1 MNTLQI
7 LWKTTWR
14 SVLVALAYVVGL
26 VLSGAIGALIGW
38 QAASG
43 SGSGQSLIWLL
54 LSIVLLGAF
63 LGPLASQLKLSR
75 MQHFFLWESLII
87 FNLGSVAFEGA
98 YFAPDLVTTPIPVL
112 LAQQLLASA
121 GAALM
126 ITVLFAPVGF
136 SFSWTEALRTR
147 PWYSW
152 LWRFIVSSFSYLVFY
167 FVFGGLNY
175 SLVTKPYYESHAGG
189 LTVPAPEVV
198 VLLESIR
205 GVLIVFSILL
215 FLLSVRGTRR
225 QLMTRTGWLLFA
237 IGGIIPLMWQ
247 INSLPLF
254 LLFASGIEI
263 FFQNFCTGVVAAW
276 LMGIE
281 GEAKGFSRT

>member
-14 SVLVALAYVVGL
+14 SVLVALGYMVGL
-26 VLSGAIGALIGW
+26 VLSGVIGALIGW
-38 QAASG
+38 QASAG
-43 SGSGQSLIWLL
+43 SGGKSFVWLI
-54 LSIVLLGAF
+54 LSIILLGVF
-63 LGPLASQLKLSR
+63 LGPLASRLKISR
-75 MQHFFLWESLII
+75 VQHFVLWGSLIV

-98 YFAPDLVTTPIPVL
+98 YFAPALVTTPLPIL
-112 LAQQLLASA
+112 LAQQLLATA

-126 ITVLFAPVGF
+126 ITVLFARAGF
-136 SFSWTEALRTR
+136 SFSWMESLQAR

-167 FVFGGLNY
+167 FVFGGINY
-175 SLVTKPYYESHAGG
+175 SLVTRPYYESHAGG

-198 VLLESIR
+198 IVLESVR
-205 GVLIVFSILL
+205 GVLIVFSVLL
-215 FLLSVRGTRR
+215 FLLSIRGTRR
-225 QLMTRTGWLLFA
+225 QLMVKTGWLLFA
-237 IGGIIPLMWQ
+237 VGGIIPLMWQ
-247 INSLPLF
+247 INTLPLF

-263 FFQNFCTGVVAAW
+263 FFQNFFTGVVAAS

-281 GEAKGFSRT
+281 ERAESISGK

>member
-14 SVLVALAYVVGL
+14 SVLVALGYMVGL
-26 VLSGAIGALIGW
+26 VLSGVIGALIGW
-38 QAASG
+38 QASAG
-43 SGSGQSLIWLL
+43 SGSGQGLIWLL

-63 LGPLASQLKLSR
+63 LGPSASQLKLAR
-75 MQHFFLWESLII
+75 MQHFVLWGSLIV

-98 YFAPDLVTTPIPVL
+98 YFAPDLVTTPLPIL
-112 LAQQLLASA
+112 LAQQLLATA

-126 ITVLFAPVGF
+126 ITVLFARAGF
-136 SFSWTEALRTR
+136 SFSWMESLQAR

-175 SLVTKPYYESHAGG
+175 SLVTRPYYESHAGG

-198 VLLESIR
+198 FVLECVR
-205 GVLIVFSILL
+205 GVLIVFSVLL
-215 FLLSVRGTRR
+215 FLLSIRGTRR
-225 QLMTRTGWLLFA
+225 QLMVKTGWLLFA
-237 IGGIIPLMWQ
+237 VGGIIPLMWQ
-247 INSLPLF
+247 INTLPLF

-263 FFQNFCTGVVAAW
+263 FFQNFFTGVVAAS

-281 GEAKGFSRT
+281 ERAESISGK

>member
-7 LWKTTWR
+7 FWKTTWR
-14 SVLVALAYVVGL
+14 SILVALGYVLGL
-26 VLSGAIGALIGW
+26 ILSGVVGALIGW
-38 QAASG
+38 QASTG
-43 SGSGQSLIWLL
+43 SGGGQSFIWLS

-63 LGPLASQLKLSR
+63 LGPLASHLKISR
-75 MQHFFLWESLII
+75 LQHFVLWGCLII

-112 LAQQLLASA
+112 LAQQLLATA

-126 ITVLFAPVGF
+126 ITVLFAPAGF
-136 SFSWTEALRTR
+136 SFSWTQSLRAR

-152 LWRFIVSSFSYLVFY
+152 LWRFIISSFSYLLFY
-167 FVFGGLNY
+167 FVFGGINY
-175 SLVTKPYYESHAGG
+175 SLVTQPYYESHVGG

-198 VLLESIR
+198 LALESVR
-205 GVLIVFSILL
+205 GVLIVFSVLL
-215 FLLSVRGTRR
+215 FLLTVRGTRQ
-225 QLMTRTGWLLFA
+225 QLMVKTGWLLFA
-237 IGGIIPLMWQ
+237 VGGIIPLIWQ
-247 INSLPLF
+247 VNTLPLF

-263 FFQNFCTGVVAAW
+263 FFQNFLTGVVAAW

-281 GEAKGFSRT
+281 ERAEGVS